1 MLKIHEFPPF
11 EMYVAHPKQSVVLL
25 LNIRQNFKKV
35 INYFWLWAQ
44 EGAMFTLWQYTKP
57 QNMITIQLACNM
69 YTLLKNWCSVQTSI
83 STYFDEEFICLFE
96 SLFVLKWL
104 KKFVWFLDLVQE
116 LEQLVQEGGLM
127 KVSKLPL
134 LQGNWLLIEYRQSI

>member
-1 MLKIHEFPPF
+1 
-11 EMYVAHPKQSVVLL
+11 
-25 LNIRQNFKKV
+25 
-35 INYFWLWAQ
+35 
-44 EGAMFTLWQYTKP
+44 
-57 QNMITIQLACNM
+57 M
-69 YTLLKNWCSVQTSI
+69 YTLLKNWCSVQNSI

-134 LQGNWLLIEYRQSI
+134 LLGNWLLIDNQFKKFLLETFP